1 MTKAEL
7 ENYRQ
12 QLLELGKSLKSN
24 VSDLEHEAFQKAG
37 GEAGGN
43 LSNTPLHMADLASDN
58 YEQEVA
64 ISLLETEEQRLEE
77 IAAAL
82 QRIESGT
89 FGRCE
94 ECQKEISKER
104 LRVIPY
110 ARLCID
116 CANKAQAEAVGAESP
131 GNL

>member
-12 QLLELGKSLKSN
+12 QLFDLGKGLKSN

-58 YEQEVA
+58 FEQEVA

-110 ARLCID
+110 ARLCIV
-116 CANKAQAEAVGAESP
+116 CANKAQAKAVGAESP